1 MAINTDTVLVSHDEI
16 EKMLD
21 RMSEELNRDYNGQP
35 LVVVGILTGAF
46 IFTADLVR
54 RLEMPVIVDFMQVSS
69 YVGECSTG
77 ELKVKKDL
85 SYDIKDMNVLIVED
99 IIDSGYSMKFLTE
112 HLKMNGAKQIFVCA
126 LIDKAVAREVPV
138 PIDFVGYTMKENQ
151 FVAGFGLDYNELER
165 NIPFVYE
172 VDENDLKRMDEVLK
186 KDQEK

>member
-16 EKMLD
+16 EKMLG
-21 RMSEELNRDYNGQP
+21 RLSEELNRDYNGQP

-77 ELKVKKDL
+77 ELKIKKDL

-99 IIDSGYSMKFLTE
+99 IIDTGRTLAL
-112 HLKMNGAKQIFVCA
+112 LKEMLLKREPKSLKICTAFDKPSRRVNDLVPDYNGIT
-126 LIDKAVAREVPV
+126 VPDEF
-138 PIDFVGYTMKENQ
+138 IVGY
-151 FVAGFGLDYNELER
+151 GLDLDGKYRDFDDVRIVRKE
-165 NIPFVYE
+165 
-172 VDENDLKRMDEVLK
+172 
-186 KDQEK
+186 

>member
-1 MAINTDTVLVSHDEI
+1 MAINTDKVLVSHEEI

-21 RMSEELNRDYNGQP
+21 RLSEELNRDYNGQP

-99 IIDSGYSMKFLTE
+99 IIDTGRTLALLKDLLTKRE
-112 HLKMNGAKQIFVCA
+112 PKSLKICTA
-126 LIDKAVAREVPV
+126 IDKTSRRVNDLVPDYNGITV
-138 PIDFVGYTMKENQ
+138 PDEFIVGY
-151 FVAGFGLDYNELER
+151 GLDLDGKYRDFDDVRIVRKE
-165 NIPFVYE
+165 
-172 VDENDLKRMDEVLK
+172 
-186 KDQEK
+186 